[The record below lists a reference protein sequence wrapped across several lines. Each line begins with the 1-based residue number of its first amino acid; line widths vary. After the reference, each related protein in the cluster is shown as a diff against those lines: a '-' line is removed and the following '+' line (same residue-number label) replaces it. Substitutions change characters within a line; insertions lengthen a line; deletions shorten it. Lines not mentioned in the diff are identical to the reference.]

1 MQVSNSTR
9 QNARYRIT
17 SGERVVER
25 LLSPYSYAQ
34 HQLEPGVAPTVEF
47 QVIDEGGGVGST
59 LSVQPMDPRDEVILM
74 EGEGGD
80 CEVRVLAPE
89 EPAESDLDSGVM
101 ERMIEAMLPPLSA
114 LLPTTVAALQA
125 RRNAEA
131 RASLLREFGALTSTQ
146 VAELAGSRA
155 ANRAALAN
163 RWKQEGRI
171 FSVSHQGATLYPAF
185 QLDHEGKPL
194 PVIARVIGALG
205 SQSSE
210 WQLALWF
217 VSSNGWLRGRRPVDL
232 LESEPEAVVEAAE
245 RGAEE
250 LVF

>member
-9 QNARYRIT
+9 QNARYRIM
-17 SGERVVER
+17 SGESVVER
-25 LLSPYSYAQ
+25 RLAPYSYA
-34 HQLEPGVAPTVEF
+34 HHELEPGEPPTIEL
-47 QVIDEGGGVGST
+47 QLIDEKGSAGST
-59 LSVQPMDPRDEVILM
+59 LRVQPMDPHDEVILV
-74 EGEGGD
+74 EGKAGD
-80 CEVRVLAPE
+80 CEVRVLTPR
-89 EPAESDLDSGVM
+89 EPVGGDQEVSFVM
-101 ERMIEAMLPPLSA
+101 ERMIEAMLPPLPVPS
-114 LLPTTVAALQA
+114 TVAVLQA

-146 VAELAGSRA
+146 VADLAGSRA

-171 FSVSHQGATLYPAF
+171 FSVNHQGATLFPAF
-185 QLDHEGKPL
+185 QLDRDGQPH
-194 PVIARVIGALG
+194 PVIARVIRALS
-205 SQSSE
+205 SQSTE

-217 VSSNGWLRGRRPVDL
+217 ASSNGWLNGRRPVDL
-232 LESEPEAVVEAAE
+232 LEEDLEAVAEAAE